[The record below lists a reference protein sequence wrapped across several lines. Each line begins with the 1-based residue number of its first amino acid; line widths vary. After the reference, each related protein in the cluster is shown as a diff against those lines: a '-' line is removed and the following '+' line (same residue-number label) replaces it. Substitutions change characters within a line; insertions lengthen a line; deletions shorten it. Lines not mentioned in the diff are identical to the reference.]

1 MEWDAYKKN
10 FGGIMQSAKSA
21 TEAYEYG
28 TRLFDQ
34 LKEVLLIQHGL
45 VYTSEFFHNIA
56 HWFPT
61 QFDLIGDI
69 LHQRHLLQ
77 LYGATPSVNDM
88 PENVDECF
96 KFGVDAI
103 LNIDN
108 RLEELSR
115 ECTQSGAGAL
125 SYQVD
130 DLRVA
135 LSAKLANVLAA
146 WKMLDE
152 STSSTS
158 FDGWM
163 EDFSD

>member
-1 MEWDAYKKN
+1 MQWSDYTQNFNGVME
-10 FGGIMQSAKSA
+10 SAKSA

-34 LKEVLLIQHGL
+34 LKEVLLIRHGL
-45 VYTSEFFHNIA
+45 VHTSEFFHSIA

-61 QFDLIGDI
+61 QFDVIGDI

-77 LYGATPSVNDM
+77 LYGATPSVSEI
-88 PENVDECF
+88 PENVDGCF
-96 KFGVDAI
+96 KLGVDAI

-108 RLEELSR
+108 RLAELSDN
-115 ECTQSGAGAL
+115 CTNAGAGAL
-125 SYQVD
+125 AYQVD
-130 DLRVA
+130 DLRVS
-135 LSAKLANVLAA
+135 LSKKMTDLLAA